1 MVSITLHKGL
11 CSCEVHCI
19 WVDLIYSQGSSHGGG
34 EKVNEEAG
42 TGKRRITG
50 KGNMMTNAET
60 GIIHSEVD
68 EGGATSQGMQTST
81 EDERRTRK
89 QVFS

>member
-1 MVSITLHKGL
+1 M
-11 CSCEVHCI
+11 
-19 WVDLIYSQGSSHGGG
+19 DLIYSQGSSHG
-34 EKVNEEAG
+34 EVRRSTRNWE
-42 TGKRRITG
+42 RRITG

-81 EDERRTRK
+81 EDEK
-89 QVFS
+89 DKEAGFLLELLEGISPANI

>member
-1 MVSITLHKGL
+1 MRKQGL
-11 CSCEVHCI
+11 
-19 WVDLIYSQGSSHGGG
+19 G
-34 EKVNEEAG
+34 E
-42 TGKRRITG
+42 RRITG

-81 EDERRTRK
+81 EDEK
-89 QVFS
+89 DEEAGFLLELLEGIQPCQHLDISPVILSVDF